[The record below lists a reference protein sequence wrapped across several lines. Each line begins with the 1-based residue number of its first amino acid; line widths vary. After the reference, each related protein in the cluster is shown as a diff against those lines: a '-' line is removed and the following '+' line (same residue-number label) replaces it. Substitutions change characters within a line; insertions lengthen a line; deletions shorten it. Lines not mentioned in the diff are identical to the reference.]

1 VPASDLFVLAV
12 VVMCIAVVALA
23 AVQSRRKTRVEPMET
38 MPIVSPI
45 DRDESGIGGI
55 P

>member
-1 VPASDLFVLAV
+1 
-12 VVMCIAVVALA
+12 MCIAVVALA
-23 AVQSRRKTRVEPMET
+23 AVQSRRKVNVEPMET
-38 MPIVSPI
+38 MPI